1 MANTKQESQN
11 RVWQKERKKSRKR
24 KVSTSGEDSES
35 SSTDS
40 SSPATKKKKTKRWW
54 HDQTTRHLLQLQLPA
69 FQVPMRNRIMIGL
82 KESLKIKIF
91 RNYPKVWLT
100 MQTNILKNTLQRIVW
115 KRLYYSKRPTQI
127 ILIMSRS

>member
-35 SSTDS
+35 SSTDY
-40 SSPATKKKKTKRWW
+40 SSPATKKKKTKRRW
-54 HDQTTRHLLQLQLPA
+54 HDQPTRHLLQLQLPA